1 MSAFLG
7 PIHFWLYNKI
17 QIQNTMVEE
26 ILKLGEDIKPGL
38 RKKLDDMYK
47 ESETRPLEE
56 VINQGNIH
64 GWLQEHVSQVEY
76 KLAYSTT
83 LLLKEK
89 PEIFDDFKEIFRK
102 IGKEKAVGLDKTG
115 ADKIYK
121 AISDSLLDGMPCDHA
136 NTVLEQSEEKAEWKR
151 NNCVHKSYWEEVEG
165 DVSNYYLLREEFI
178 KGFLTDTPFVYE
190 KADEVMNTIRRNEAN
205 E

>member
-17 QIQNTMVEE
+17 QIQQTIVDE
-26 ILKLGEDIKPGL
+26 ILKLGETIQSGL
-38 RKKLDDMYK
+38 TEKLDSIYG
-47 ESETRPLEE
+47 ESERRPLEE
-56 VINQGNIH
+56 AIDQGNIH

-76 KLAYSTT
+76 KLAYSITS
-83 LLLKEK
+83 LLKEK
-89 PEIFDDFKEIFRK
+89 PELIEEFKVIFYKVA
-102 IGKEKAVGLDKTG
+102 KEKAADLDKTS
-115 ADKIYK
+115 AEKIYK

-136 NTVLEQSEEKAEWKR
+136 NTVVEQSEDKAIWKR

-178 KGFLTDTPFVYE
+178 KGFLTETPFVYE
-190 KADEVMNTIRRNEAN
+190 KADEVTNTIRRN
-205 E
+205 